1 MLLNKMP
8 HKSNIS
14 WQSPVKSGWS
24 LISLC
29 CFDPTIII
37 SSHTTIHLQESI
49 QMKIVMRDNPTL
61 LFRHRL
67 KYRSSMCIVV
77 LCVMY
82 VYCCSM
88 RYACLLLFY
97 ALCMFIVVL
106 CVMYVYCCSM
116 CYVRLLSE
124 QIQHKI
130 EISYTPNTPIHD
142 RSLRW
147 LWTCTSIIKK
157 KWLG

>member
-61 LFRHRL
+61 LFRRRL

-77 LCVMY
+77 LCY
-82 VYCCSM
+82 V
-88 RYACLLLFY
+88 CLLLFY

-116 CYVRLLSE
+116 RYVCLLLFFVLCMFIVVLCYVCLFLFYALCMFIFVLCVMYVYCCSMRYVCLL
-124 QIQHKI
+124 
-130 EISYTPNTPIHD
+130 
-142 RSLRW
+142 LF
-147 LWTCTSIIKK
+147 
-157 KWLG
+157 